1 MESSKMWT
9 VGLCSLP
16 LGSQVLLAQNF
27 DLQAIY
33 AKTQIG
39 NSLYEFLMSF
49 EEQDVYAFHSITTKL
64 FSKQQVAIRASQ
76 LFLTQLNQEI
86 YKKNTPKTFQ
96 TFLSCNISLLEAH

>member
-1 MESSKMWT
+1 MWT

-64 FSKQQVAIRASQ
+64 FSKQQVAIRATQ
-76 LFLTQLNQEI
+76 LFLTWLIKKFTQEK
-86 YKKNTPKTFQ
+86 YPKYLPD
-96 TFLSCNISLLEAH
+96 FLVM